1 MTAHKMNL
9 PVRDFPVWEAEAVK
23 WDQADGTARNF
34 PVHLPLD

>member
-23 WDQADGTARNF
+23 WDQADEAPNF